1 MFINR
6 CVHLY
11 LGMRGPEINFIIE
24 YLSLLPSNLFSFWAG
39 FLTESTAQHF
49 SKTGWARET

>member
-49 SKTGWARET
+49 SKTGWAREP